1 MSPKGIQYALILI
14 IVPIIISSPNY
25 VVINLDTK
33 TSGTDY
39 SQVSS
44 SLREYLNSHLADFQ
58 IQTLDSVYS
67 DPIEVKPNQYITLQ
81 INETYALIINTMKFY
96 KDGTEINNY
105 RVGAMIGTSNIPY
118 NYYQGHETNED
129 ADIECIY
136 KNESPQYLN
145 KSIDINVRSVVT
157 ADNYNFGLDEN
168 NHVVIFQ
175 INRET
180 LELQNKA
187 NFRSIYSTEEY
198 NSEPLSKIFISQP
211 HFFKEKILFLV
222 YPNNKKIVLFLFIV
236 KQNIG
241 VAVSYRGTIEKNIP
255 ENCEINQITHN
266 DKFYFI
272 ATSQGLYIYS
282 IVNVNSTQQVC
293 TGEITD
299 LLINKNT
306 LYFIRKNDGL
316 YLLDLSKQP
325 EGYYEVKIFSH
336 TRLEKFDYAL
346 YEMDEENSTYF
357 VGIAVN
363 NSPSEGIPE
372 VLIEL
377 IAHGDHEYSP
387 KINKIFVTGTNINIK
402 DIATDPYSYF
412 SYIFDRDTKKLYIL
426 TRTVPN
432 FQDSLNYVVDLSE
445 NIQNSS
451 TSEVDDYLYF
461 VTPDGDEKEQ
471 IVAIKTGNTIHLV
484 GKVSRETQL
493 LTCNFKKT
501 GNYSQ
506 SLTLGGDCSTYD
518 STTSNYSLTGCERNY
533 YFSMVV
539 PEEIVKR
546 KRVGLWV
553 ALVIGIIITIAIVIG
568 AVCYTF
574 KKKSNLPPEDRIDYK
589 KGPTAE
595 EKPKLEM
602 EEANFDNKL

>member
-1 MSPKGIQYALILI
+1 MSSKGIQYALILI
-14 IVPIIISSPNY
+14 IIPLIISSPNY

-44 SLREYLNSHLADFQ
+44 SLREYLNSNLADFP

-67 DPIEVKPNQYITLQ
+67 DPIEIKPNQYISLQ

-118 NYYQGHETNED
+118 NYYQGHETEED

-136 KNESPQYLN
+136 KNESPQYIN
-145 KSIDINVRSVVT
+145 KSIDINIRSVVT

-187 NFRSIYSTEEY
+187 KFDSVYSSNHF
-198 NSEPLSKIFISQP
+198 NSVQLSKIFISQP
-211 HFFKEKILFLV
+211 HFFKEKLLYLV
-222 YPNNKKIVLFLFIV
+222 YPKNQEIKMFMFVTLENSNVV
-236 KQNIG
+236 VSTIG
-241 VAVSYRGTIEKNIP
+241 VIENKIL
-255 ENCEINQITHN
+255 ENCEINQVTHN
-266 DKFYFI
+266 DKYHFF
-272 ATSQGLYIYS
+272 ATTQGLYIFS
-282 IVNVNSTQQVC
+282 RIDNNTVQHLFND
-293 TGEITD
+293 EITD
-299 LLINKNT
+299 LIINKNT
-306 LYFIRKNDGL
+306 LYFIHKNDGL
-316 YLLDLSKQP
+316 YLLDLSRQP
-325 EGYYEVKIFSH
+325 NYTAVRLFSH

-357 VGIAVN
+357 VGITVN

-377 IAHGDHEYSP
+377 IAHGEYEYSP

-432 FQDSLNYVVDLSE
+432 FQDSLNYVIDLSE
-445 NIQNSS
+445 DIQNSS

-461 VTPDGDEKEQ
+461 VTPDGNEKEQ
-471 IVAIKTGNTIHLV
+471 IVSIKTGNTIHLV
-484 GKVSRETQL
+484 GKVNRETQL

-518 STTSNYSLTGCERNY
+518 STTSKYSLTGCERNY

-574 KKKSNLPPEDRIDYK
+574 KKKSNLPSEDRIDYT